1 MRRRVVRQLTRGA
14 ALTAAVLCAAT
25 HARADQCT
33 SSDIM
38 YTLPA
43 NGATDVPS
51 NATLV
56 AQYPPDTA
64 YVDEP
69 VTFNGPNPGG
79 SDIPI
84 DPVPSCADLSP
95 GNFCFSDSE
104 ALLKLMPPEDL
115 VPGGNY
121 TVKWPGL
128 RGLTASKGRG
138 KTVTFT
144 VGADPDVTPP
154 TFQGLQ
160 GVSWDIDRS
169 KDDCTNQEV
178 DRFAFDLTP
187 GDATD
192 DFGKDLLT
200 LVVDQTL
207 GPNIPASAPPVQVAR
222 VRLPER
228 GQTARVELSL
238 DDGAGDVCFAAFVLD
253 LVNGHAPSNGND
265 KQVCTTTTRPPFFY
279 GCGVAPFGGARGR
292 AAPLALLLL
301 SLAWRRRH
309 RPTS

>member
-1 MRRRVVRQLTRGA
+1 MRRRVVRQLTGGA
-14 ALTAAVLCAAT
+14 ATAVAVLCAAEV
-25 HARADQCT
+25 ARADQCT
-33 SSDIM
+33 SSDVV
-38 YTLPA
+38 YTLPRD
-43 NGATDVPS
+43 GATDVPS

-64 YVDEP
+64 YVDET
-69 VTFNGPNPGG
+69 VTFDGPNPGG

-104 ALLKLMPPEDL
+104 ALLKVMPPGDL
-115 VPGGNY
+115 AFGGTY
-121 TVKWPGL
+121 TIKWPGL

-144 VGADPDVTPP
+144 VGSHADGAPP
-154 TFQGLQ
+154 TFQGLKD
-160 GVSWDIDRS
+160 VSWDVDRS
-169 KDDCTNQEV
+169 KDDCTNQQV
-178 DRFAFDLTP
+178 DRFAFDLVP
-187 GDATD
+187 GAATD
-192 DFGKDLLT
+192 DFGKELLT

-207 GPNIPASAPPVQVAR
+207 GPKIPASAPPVQIAR
-222 VRLPER
+222 LELPAAAEP
-228 GQTARVELSL
+228 ARVELSL
-238 DDGAGDVCFAAFVLD
+238 DDASGDVCFAAFVLD

-279 GCGVAPFGGARGR
+279 GCGVAPLRAPGR
-292 AAPLALLLL
+292 AAPFALLLL

-309 RPTS
+309 RSTS